1 MYKKDE
7 NIKGRQSF
15 VSKEGAKY
23 EDFIINILKSDPY
36 INQNAII
43 IKGEQQEK
51 RDIIVLDENT
61 FIDAN
66 ILKIYYNSNGI
77 TASFFLDNDII
88 VYSKRKKA
96 IVCIISVKKSF
107 RERGGETAY
116 WMVKKRETAKP
127 FKYILA
133 TPDNDQELF
142 KPDNPDKRNKWRSI
156 LTAERDGVFVIKE
169 NEEWE
174 YGKEENFK
182 VGKRYLIEF
191 IRSLI

>member
-1 MYKKDE
+1 
-7 NIKGRQSF
+7 
-15 VSKEGAKY
+15 
-23 EDFIINILKSDPY
+23 
-36 INQNAII
+36 
-43 IKGEQQEK
+43 
-51 RDIIVLDENT
+51 
-61 FIDAN
+61 
-66 ILKIYYNSNGI
+66 
-77 TASFFLDNDII
+77 
-88 VYSKRKKA
+88 
-96 IVCIISVKKSF
+96 
-107 RERGGETAY
+107 
-116 WMVKKRETAKP
+116 MVKKRETAKP